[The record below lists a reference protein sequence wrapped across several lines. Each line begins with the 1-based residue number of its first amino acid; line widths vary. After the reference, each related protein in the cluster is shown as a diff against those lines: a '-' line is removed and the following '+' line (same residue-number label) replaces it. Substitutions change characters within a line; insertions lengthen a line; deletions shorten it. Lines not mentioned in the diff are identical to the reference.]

1 MKNIIYALVRASF
14 LYVLMHFPTAQMWS
28 QCVAGDCRNGEGMVK
43 FKSGASFTG
52 QFTNGEMVSGT
63 YAYVNGDQYTGAFE
77 NGKREGKGTYSYA
90 SGNLFEGQFSE
101 GEKIQGTFQYI
112 NGNTYTGTFKN
123 GKRSGRG
130 TMRTPSSEVYDGYWQ
145 NGQYLGNIAGD
156 PSVTYVVIAAIADYK
171 NMEARTGDLRF
182 TVNDAKALY
191 KFMMTGNMG
200 SIEVANVE
208 MLLDEQASKQGI
220 INALEKQFS
229 KADKNDRVI
238 FYFSGHGDRNMFIP
252 YDIAPNDALTTL
264 YHDEVKT
271 FFKKSEAVNKI
282 LIADACF
289 SGSVQKTKN
298 TTSVN
303 ETSTVVKVN
312 YEEAQVAILLSCTG
326 DEVSAEYPTL
336 SQGVFS
342 FFLIEGLKG
351 EADANLDEMV
361 TIEELYYFVRNNT
374 YTFVKQRT
382 GKSQRPILFGKFDR
396 NMVISTVD

>member
-1 MKNIIYALVRASF
+1 MKKFIFSVIRATFLFALMLF
-14 LYVLMHFPTAQMWS
+14 TTAHLWS
-28 QCVAGDCRNGEGMVK
+28 QCVSGDCRDGEGMVK

-52 QFTNGEMVSGT
+52 QFSNGEMVSGT
-63 YAYVNGDQYTGAFE
+63 YVYANGDQYTGTFKD
-77 NGKREGKGTYSYA
+77 GKREGKGTYSYA
-90 SGNLFEGQFSE
+90 SGNIFEGQFSA
-101 GEKIQGTFQYI
+101 GEKIQGAFQYI
-112 NGNTYTGTFKN
+112 NGNTYSGSFKN
-123 GKRSGRG
+123 GKRWGRG
-130 TMRTPSSEVYDGYWQ
+130 IMRTPSGEVYDGYWE
-145 NGQYLGNIAGD
+145 NGQYLGKDAGD
-156 PSVTYVVIAAIADYK
+156 PSVTYVVIAAIANYK
-171 NMEARTGDLRF
+171 NMEAKTGDLRF

-200 SIEVANVE
+200 GIEAANIE
-208 MLLDEQASKQGI
+208 MLLDEQASRQGI
-220 INALEKQFS
+220 LNALDKQFS

-238 FYFSGHGDRNMFIP
+238 FYFSGHGDKNMFIP
-252 YDIAPNDALTTL
+252 YDIGPNYAQTL
-264 YHDEVKT
+264 YHNDIKT
-271 FFKKSEAVNKI
+271 IFKKSEAINKI

-298 TTSVN
+298 ATPVN
-303 ETSTVVKVN
+303 ETSAAVKAD

-382 GKSQRPILFGKFDR
+382 GKSQRPILFGRFDR